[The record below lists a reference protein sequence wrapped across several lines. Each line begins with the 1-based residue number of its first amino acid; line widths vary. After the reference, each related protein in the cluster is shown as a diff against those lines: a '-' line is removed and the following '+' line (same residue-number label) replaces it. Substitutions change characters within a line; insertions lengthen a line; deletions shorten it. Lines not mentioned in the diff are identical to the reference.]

1 MASAEAQIQI
11 AVKNLNA
18 LNKLDK
24 QLSKINKTTEALLR
38 GLEKLTVSVDNLS
51 KTQGFDNLA
60 KGANAAA
67 KSVDGATKSINTL
80 QKIQEVVGMKG
91 RLNKFGLL
99 GLGGLG
105 ATAAGI
111 KGINNLSDAYNKLLG
126 PLGNLVPAIKA
137 PTIALGKFG
146 VVGKAATVLT
156 SAKLAPALGALAVAY
171 MALGDKAIPLIKGTA
186 ELGKGLFGLGKTV
199 GTELK
204 TSLIQGSLA
213 FQPLRTEIELTTQA
227 LLKLDERFNAPGG
240 IINKLTKGGQM
251 PNRAFGMRQ
260 VGTPSEEAARRRNRR
275 INEMRARHR
284 EDRLVTTAIAGTGSK
299 RAGQEI
305 RRLKSIDANMKKT
318 AVESKKSNSIL
329 SSQALFGPTAYQPSI
344 PGLGPVT
351 SGTGFTAAQYGPQQL
366 PNTLRSGFQRT
377 RNNLGIGNFANPQG
391 MFASR
396 KGVQGRIGGA
406 LTSGMIGGGFP
417 LLFGQS
423 PLASVFGGIGGAI
436 GGAAG
441 GGLGFGLSIVGTAAA
456 QKLQETL
463 DFRKAIGDLNTE
475 MKGMGFSAGVS
486 AQEITKLGKSLG
498 ITKQEAVQVA
508 SQFKR
513 FGPDATGLATL
524 FQGDAAALSSTI
536 QANDFESTINAIK
549 EAQKDL
555 TVEQEAGLM
564 ISLRQQGVEET
575 INKLIDIR
583 KQKILTEKA
592 EEQRKAAVRT
602 GAYIPFGLGP
612 IISQMIQ
619 QPNQA
624 KDLEKT
630 NTELD
635 DVIVKLNEIKDRTND
650 TNKAAQ
656 AALRSVNAELERLEK
671 ELTVLNDPAFQLV
684 SAAKSIGDAFSESFK
699 GVISGTMSVQ
709 EAFANM
715 FKRIAD
721 HFLDMAARMA
731 ANKLMTSILTAFV
744 PGSLAAD
751 RAFSGL
757 GPGSALNTPANLPMP
772 KGAEGAYWSGGLKAF
787 ASGGMATRPTLGLI
801 GEAGEDEYIIPAS
814 KMAQSM
820 QRYSAGARGEAVI
833 PGTGSS
839 YAGGGAGGSTT
850 VNYSGPILNFNSE
863 EFVPKSAVGQII
875 ATATSRG
882 AKAGEAR
889 ALSSLQNSRSRRSNI
904 GL

>member
-18 LNKLDK
+18 LTKLDK
-24 QLSKINKTTEALLR
+24 QLNKINKTNEALLR

-51 KTQGFDNLA
+51 KTQGFKNLS
-60 KGANAAA
+60 KEANAAA
-67 KSVDGATKSINTL
+67 KSVDVVTKSTNNL
-80 QKIQEVVGMKG
+80 QKIQEVIGMKG
-91 RLNKFGLL
+91 RLNKFGLV

-126 PLGNLVPAIKA
+126 PLGNLVPALKA

-146 VVGKAATVLT
+146 VVGKAAAVLS

-240 IINKLTKGGQM
+240 IINRLSKGGQM
-251 PNRAFGMRQ
+251 PNRAFGIRQ

-275 INEMRARHR
+275 INEMAARHR

-329 SSQALFGPTAYQPSI
+329 SSQALFGPTAYQPPI

-366 PNTLRSGFQRT
+366 PNTLRSGFQRQ
-377 RNNLGIGNFANPQG
+377 RNRLGIGKFANPQG

-396 KGVQGRIGGA
+396 KGAQGRIGGA

-423 PLASVFGGIGGAI
+423 PLASILGGIGGAA
-436 GGAAG
+436 GGALG
-441 GGLGFGLSIVGTAAA
+441 GGLGFGLSIAGTALA
-456 QKLQETL
+456 QQIQETL

-524 FQGDAAALSSTI
+524 FQGDAAAFSSTI

-564 ISLRQQGVEET
+564 ISLQKQGVEET

-602 GAYIPFGLGP
+602 GAIPFGLGP

-699 GVISGTMSVQ
+699 GVISGTMNVQ

-772 KGAEGAYWSGGLKAF
+772 KGAEGAYWSGGLKTF

-814 KMAQSM
+814 KMAASM

-839 YAGGGAGGSTT
+839 YAGGGAGSSTT

-889 ALSSLQNSRSRRSNI
+889 TLSSLQNSRSRRSNL